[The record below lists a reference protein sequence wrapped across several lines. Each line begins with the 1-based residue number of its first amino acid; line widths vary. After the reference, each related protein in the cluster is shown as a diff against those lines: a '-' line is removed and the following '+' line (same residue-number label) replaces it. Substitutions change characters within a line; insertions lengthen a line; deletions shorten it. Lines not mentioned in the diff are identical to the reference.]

1 MNQGAKNM
9 IVGRLDE
16 DKKTHLSFFAS
27 AKMNQSNR

>member
-1 MNQGAKNM
+1 M

-27 AKMNQSNR
+27 VKMNQLNR